1 MDRFR
6 ANVVVDGLPAWDED
20 FVDTLRIGE
29 VTLKLVKPCVRCQV
43 TTTDQ
48 RTGVVSSEEPLNTLA
63 RFRNDPD
70 LGGVTFGWNAV
81 VIRAGLVALGDRVAA
96 DYRF

>member
-1 MDRFR
+1 
-6 ANVVVDGLPAWDED
+6 
-20 FVDTLRIGE
+20 
-29 VTLKLVKPCVRCQV
+29 V